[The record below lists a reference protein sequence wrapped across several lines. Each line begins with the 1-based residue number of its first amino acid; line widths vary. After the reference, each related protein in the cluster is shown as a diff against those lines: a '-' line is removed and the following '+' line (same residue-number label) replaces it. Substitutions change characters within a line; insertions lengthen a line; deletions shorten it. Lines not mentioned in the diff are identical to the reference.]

1 MERTMKRLHNK
12 VAVITG
18 ACSGIGLATTEL
30 FLSEGAHVV
39 AADVQDDVGQ
49 HLQAKYAGQLHFAH
63 CDVTK
68 LDELQAAIDSAA
80 AHFGG
85 LDILFSN
92 AGRIGTM
99 GGVQAFN
106 PQAWDNTQ
114 HLLLR
119 SVAAGTSYAVPHMVK
134 RGAGAIVNT
143 SSISALQAG
152 YAPLAYSVAKAG
164 VLHYTRVA
172 AAELCALNIRINA
185 VVPGFIATRIFG
197 GLFGMDQ
204 QASQDLAHRVR
215 DHSSGANPIGRAGEP
230 QDIAETVLYLASDAA
245 RFVTGTHITVDG
257 GITIGPRHSWDPK
270 TTSPMS
276 QALGVTREQIE
287 AMRKSAQS

>member
-1 MERTMKRLHNK
+1 MKRLHNK

-164 VLHYTRVA
+164 VLHYTSMPWCQVSLPRASSAACLAWTNRLRKTWPIACATTA
-172 AAELCALNIRINA
+172 AAPIRSAAQVNRRTLQRQSCIWPVMPHALSPA
-185 VVPGFIATRIFG
+185 PTSQWTEASPSAPDTAGTPKP
-197 GLFGMDQ
+197 
-204 QASQDLAHRVR
+204 QA
-215 DHSSGANPIGRAGEP
+215 P
-230 QDIAETVLYLASDAA
+230 
-245 RFVTGTHITVDG
+245 
-257 GITIGPRHSWDPK
+257 
-270 TTSPMS
+270 
-276 QALGVTREQIE
+276 
-287 AMRKSAQS
+287 